1 MAQEFTKVAQTNEV
15 PPGNMKLVELGAER
29 VLLVNVEGSYH
40 AIGEECTHAGGLLS
54 EGYLEGHQVE
64 CPLHASIFDVTS
76 GAPVTPPAD
85 ESVPVYQV
93 KVEGSDIL
101 IASS

>member
-15 PPGNMKLVELGAER
+15 PPGSMKLVELGAER

-54 EGYLEGHQVE
+54 EGYLEGRQIE
-64 CPLHASIFDVTS
+64 CPLHAGIFDVTS
-76 GAPVTPPAD
+76 GAPMTPPPD

-93 KVEGSDIL
+93 KVEGVDIM
-101 IASS
+101 IAPS